1 MRNYCILSLLL
12 LLLSTGSAHAS
23 AYGDVSSGNSLYKKG
38 EYDKSLDKYRDAQM
52 AAPNNPAVYFNMGDA
67 QTKAGDME
75 GANSDYTKALS
86 SKDKLLRS
94 KAYYN
99 LGNVAFSKEKP
110 DEALADYKKCLELNP
125 NDMDAKYN
133 IEYLLT
139 QKNAPKQNKNDK
151 NDKNDKNNKDNKQ
164 QKAGAKGNDKDNK
177 DKDKQ
182 DKDKSKSGMS
192 KEDAQ
197 RILQY
202 YNDQEKQSADKRK
215 MKTPE
220 QPKTD
225 EDW

>member
-1 MRNYCILSLLL
+1 MKKYLFLLL
-12 LLLSTGSAHAS
+12 LALTCHQNAWAS

-52 AAPNNPAVYFNMGDA
+52 AAPDNPAVYFNMGDA
-67 QTKAGDME
+67 QTKSGDME
-75 GANSDYTKALS
+75 GANSDYTKALN

-139 QKNAPKQNKNDK
+139 QKNTPKQNKNNK
-151 NDKNDKNNKDNKQ
+151 NDKNDKNNKDKNQ
-164 QKAGAKGNDKDNK
+164 QKAGAKGNDK